1 LPGLNDT
8 QCGFKCFRG
17 ELVEDVFRRQTI
29 SGWSFDIEVLFIAR
43 QRGYHIVE
51 MPIPWY
57 YTQDSKVQVLRDS
70 LKMGLDLIKIRL
82 NALRGVYAQPL

>member
-1 LPGLNDT
+1 
-8 QCGFKCFRG
+8 
-17 ELVEDVFRRQTI
+17 
-29 SGWSFDIEVLFIAR
+29 
-43 QRGYHIVE
+43 

-70 LKMGLDLIKIRL
+70 LKMGMDLIKIRL